1 MISIVRF
8 IAACGLSI
16 ATAVPHGVV
25 GTGALAAGAALIQSS
40 APAFAQEGDDGD
52 DGGDDGDD
60 GGGGGGGGGGGRS
73 AGDGDSRQFRGG
85 SGQTPEFIR
94 RPLRTLRSL
103 FDRGG
108 PPPRQARRAA
118 PPPAAPLPERAEREL
133 TALGLDDDDV
143 AALEAQGFA
152 VDERV
157 LIELLGG
164 ELVRLVAPDGVSL
177 EDARATVAS
186 LNATSAVDFNH
197 YYRPEARPVEDCE
210 GMNCPATE
218 LIDWHFAATEDSCVV
233 PARIGLIDT
242 GINPDHDAFSAGSVT
257 VLDRVGQDEETSD
270 LKHGTAVAALLV
282 GSKQERTSGLLP
294 GADLIAVDAFQ
305 TAGADTRA
313 TAYDLVRAIDRVARE
328 EIAVL
333 NLSLAGPANELL
345 ERTVAAI
352 AANGIILVAAA
363 GNEGPN
369 AEPAFPAAYDD
380 VIAVTAV
387 DRNMRPYRRA
397 GQGDHIDI
405 AAPGV
410 EIWTA
415 ASISGAR
422 PKTGTSFAAP
432 FVTAAIALAKAID
445 PTMNAKAIEDHLETS
460 ADDLGDPG
468 RDPVFGLGLLN
479 TSALCRV
486 VTATQRETGE
496 PSLISDSEGG
506 TVAMVA
512 GADPNV
518 GPATGGRAS
527 GLR

>member
-8 IAACGLSI
+8 IAACGL
-16 ATAVPHGVV
+16 AVTAAMPNASV
-25 GTGALAAGAALIQSS
+25 GTGALVAGAALVHTS

-52 DGGDDGDD
+52 DGGDDD
-60 GGGGGGGGGGGRS
+60 GGGGGGAGSSGGGRS
-73 AGDGDSRQFRGG
+73 GGDGESRQFRGG
-85 SGQTPEFIR
+85 SGQAPEFIR

-103 FDRGG
+103 FDQGS

-118 PPPAAPLPERAEREL
+118 PQPAPLPDRAEREL

-177 EDARATVAS
+177 DDARATVVG

-197 YYRPEARPVEDCE
+197 YYRPEARPLEDCE

-218 LIDWHFAATEDSCVV
+218 LIDWHFAATEDACVV

-294 GADLIAVDAFQ
+294 GADLVAVDAFQ

-352 AANGIILVAAA
+352 AENGIILVAAA
-363 GNEGPN
+363 GNNGPS
-369 AEPAFPAAYDD
+369 APPAYPAAYEN

-387 DRNMRPYRRA
+387 DRSRRPYRRA

-445 PTMNAKAIEDHLETS
+445 PTMDAATIADHLEAS

-468 RDPVFGLGLLN
+468 RDAVFGWGLLN
-479 TSALCRV
+479 TPALCRA
-486 VTATQRETGE
+486 VTAAQAEDE
-496 PSLISDSEGG
+496 APLLISASEGG
-506 TVAMVA
+506 AGDMVA

-527 GLR
+527 GVR

>member
-1 MISIVRF
+1 VISIVRF
-8 IAACGLSI
+8 IAACGLAVTAAMPI
-16 ATAVPHGVV
+16 ASV
-25 GTGALAAGAALIQSS
+25 GTGALVAGAALVQAS
-40 APAFAQEGDDGD
+40 AAAFAQEGDDGD
-52 DGGDDGDD
+52 DGGDDD
-60 GGGGGGGGGGGRS
+60 GGGGGGAGSSGGGRS
-73 AGDGDSRQFRGG
+73 GGDGESRQFRGG
-85 SGQTPEFIR
+85 SGQAPEFIR

-103 FDRGG
+103 FDQGS
-108 PPPRQARRAA
+108 PPPRQARRAT
-118 PPPAAPLPERAEREL
+118 PQPAPLPERAEREL

-143 AALEAQGFA
+143 AALGAQGFA

-157 LIELLGG
+157 LVELLGG

-177 EDARATVAS
+177 EDARATVAA
-186 LNATSAVDFNH
+186 LNAASAVDFNH
-197 YYRPEARPVEDCE
+197 YYRPEARPLENCE

-218 LIDWHFAATEDSCVV
+218 LIDWHFSAPEDDSCVV

-257 VLDRVGQDEETSD
+257 VLNRVGQNDEESD

-294 GADLIAVDAFQ
+294 GADLVAVDAFQ

-313 TAYDLVRAIDRVARE
+313 TAYDLVQAIDRVARE
-328 EIAVL
+328 EISVL

-352 AANGIILVAAA
+352 AENGVILVAAA
-363 GNEGPN
+363 GNNGPN
-369 AEPAFPAAYDD
+369 AEPVYPAAYDD

-387 DRNMRPYRRA
+387 DRNTRPYRRA

-445 PTMNAKAIEDHLETS
+445 PTMDAATIADHLEAS

-468 RDPVFGLGLLN
+468 RDPVFGWGLLN
-479 TSALCRV
+479 TPALCRA
-486 VTATQRETGE
+486 VTAAHEE
-496 PSLISDSEGG
+496 DDAPLLISASEGG
-506 TVAMVA
+506 AGDMVA

-527 GLR
+527 GVR